1 VFSTIKT
8 LGPTLYTED
17 TMSNGLVDVFNQDRG
32 SQKIFA
38 LMEDPNVQDIRCNNH
53 KTLFFVDHEGS
64 KSITGL
70 FAGRAQY
77 ESFINQLLL
86 LTDVGYKSL
95 DDVKSSVVEGSF
107 RPDRTKIR
115 GSIFVGTSDVTRG
128 EPVLVIRKQPVR
140 ALTLDDLLGQHMMS
154 LDMRLFLQQAV
165 QGRLNMLIAG
175 GSGAG
180 KTTMAR
186 ALAWF
191 IDPAQRVV
199 TCEDIEELH
208 LDENLPNVVA
218 LTSYRELD
226 ERGSLVR
233 EETLENLVRHA
244 LRMRADRIWV
254 GETRGREAYALV
266 KACLS
271 GHDGSVT
278 TLHANSA
285 SQAIKQLVSYVME
298 SGMTEEVA
306 RDQVSQ
312 AFHLAVQI
320 QQVKLGRRVVTE
332 IVELENVREGGEQ
345 RRNDLWRYDFAT
357 DTHLRGGSPSLRL
370 RAALERGNV
379 NIVDP
384 TMMFSTW
391 GQDPRG

>member
-1 VFSTIKT
+1 
-8 LGPTLYTED
+8 
-17 TMSNGLVDVFNQDRG
+17 MSNGLVDVFNQDRG

-199 TCEDIEELH
+199 TCEDI
-208 LDENLPNVVA
+208 
-218 LTSYRELD
+218 
-226 ERGSLVR
+226 
-233 EETLENLVRHA
+233 
-244 LRMRADRIWV
+244 
-254 GETRGREAYALV
+254 
-266 KACLS
+266 
-271 GHDGSVT
+271 
-278 TLHANSA
+278 
-285 SQAIKQLVSYVME
+285 
-298 SGMTEEVA
+298 
-306 RDQVSQ
+306 
-312 AFHLAVQI
+312 
-320 QQVKLGRRVVTE
+320 
-332 IVELENVREGGEQ
+332 
-345 RRNDLWRYDFAT
+345 
-357 DTHLRGGSPSLRL
+357 
-370 RAALERGNV
+370 
-379 NIVDP
+379 
-384 TMMFSTW
+384 
-391 GQDPRG
+391 